1 MSDPLRSGSAVI
13 DACES
18 CLRRATL
25 IAQLADRIEV
35 MTSRRRGRQ
44 ARQIL
49 ALDEVDLIEAVG
61 LSRQTALE
69 RAEQAVAKL
78 TSELRVDSW
87 ALCAHSSR
95 YPSRLADLGAERP
108 AVVFG
113 RGGIELIESLKQ
125 AVTIVGA
132 RRASH
137 YGRRVS
143 FDLGFLLARAGLP
156 VISGMASGVD
166 GSAHRGALEAGGAT
180 VAVLG
185 SGPDAAYPAGQRG
198 TYERIVAVG
207 AVISELPPGTRPHRW
222 TFPARNRIMAALGS
236 MTVVVEAATRSGSLI
251 TAEMAQELAREIG
264 AVPGPV
270 DTRLSAG
277 PNALLADGALLV
289 RGAADVLDAIL
300 GPGESKTPPP
310 QSPELDPGLDR
321 VLAAVERGCSTA
333 DQVSAATDGDAATV
347 VTSLARLE
355 LLGRVAC
362 DSTGRFYPAGSLR

>member
-1 MSDPLRSGSAVI
+1 MSGPSRAGRAAI

-25 IAQLADRIEV
+25 IAQLAERIEV
-35 MTSRRRGRQ
+35 MTSRRRGSQ

-49 ALDEVDLIEAVG
+49 ALDELDLVEAVG
-61 LSRQTALE
+61 LSGAAALE
-69 RAEQAVAKL
+69 QAERAAAEL
-78 TSELRVDSW
+78 TSELAADSW
-87 ALCAHSSR
+87 ALCAHAAR

-108 AVVFG
+108 AVIFG
-113 RGGIELIESLKQ
+113 RGAIEVLEALKQ

-143 FDLGFLLARAGLP
+143 FDLGFLLAGAGLP
-156 VISGMASGVD
+156 VISGMANGVD
-166 GSAHRGALEAGGAT
+166 ASAHRGALDAGGAT

-185 SGPDAAYPAGQRG
+185 SGPDAPYPAGQRRA
-198 TYERIVAVG
+198 YERIVTAG
-207 AVISELPPGTRPHRW
+207 AVIAELPPGTRPYRW

-236 MTVVVEAATRSGSLI
+236 MTVVVEAAARSGSLI

-289 RGAADVLDAIL
+289 RDAADVLDAIL
-300 GPGESKTPPP
+300 GPGEKKTSAR
-310 QSPELDPGLDR
+310 QSPELEPGLDR
-321 VLAAVERGCSTA
+321 VLAAVERGCATP

-347 VTSLARLE
+347 GTSLARLE

-362 DSTGRFYPAGSLR
+362 DSAGRFYPAGASR